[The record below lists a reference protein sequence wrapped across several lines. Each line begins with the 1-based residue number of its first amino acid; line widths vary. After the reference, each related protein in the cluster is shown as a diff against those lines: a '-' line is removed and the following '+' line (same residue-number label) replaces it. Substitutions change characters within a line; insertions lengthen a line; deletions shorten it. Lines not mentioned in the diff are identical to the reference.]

1 MQKDSGVTLFELMT
15 VIAIIAIIAILS
27 SIALPGFMRWLPNYR
42 MRSAADE
49 LLSTLWLLQKRAVRE
64 NADVAI
70 DFVFATTGG
79 DFGGTLG
86 VILRTFCEVL

>member
-1 MQKDSGVTLFELMT
+1 VTIPDIQKDSGVTLFELMT
-15 VIAIIAIIAILS
+15 VIAIIAILS
-27 SIALPGFMRWLPNYR
+27 SIALPGSMRWQPNDR

-49 LLSTLWLLQKRAVRE
+49 LLSTLWLSQKGAVRE

-70 DFVFATTGG
+70 DFDFAN
-79 DFGGTLG
+79 DRG